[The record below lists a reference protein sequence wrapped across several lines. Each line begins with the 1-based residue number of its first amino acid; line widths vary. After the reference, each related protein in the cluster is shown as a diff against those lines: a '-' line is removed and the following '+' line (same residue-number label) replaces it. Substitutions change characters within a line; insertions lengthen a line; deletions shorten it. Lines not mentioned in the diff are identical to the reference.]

1 MQYIWIFENMFLH
14 YKFEWKYIF
23 ILYDKQTAQLSSEL
37 ICFEFS
43 ESFINPLEVTNL
55 VLVKQLNQS
64 AQCST
69 CNYTYAHLHM
79 VEAKH
84 FNFNVAMLRLAFA
97 AFNCYF
103 VMTWNLTANI
113 SSTNDYYFFQDS
125 PDNKLCE
132 LDGVYDGKSFFC
144 RNNGPS
150 TPWLMVL
157 LLKTLLSENYK
168 EVV

>member
-1 MQYIWIFENMFLH
+1 MEICIYC
-14 YKFEWKYIF
+14 F
-23 ILYDKQTAQLSSEL
+23 ILYDNWTAQLSFEL

-43 ESFINPLEVTNL
+43 VSFINPLEVTNL
-55 VLVKQLNQS
+55 VLVYEQLDPS

-103 VMTWNLTANI
+103 VMTWNLAANI
-113 SSTNDYYFFQDS
+113 SSINDYYFFQDS
-125 PDNKLCE
+125 HDNKLCK
-132 LDGVYDGKSFFC
+132 LDGVYDRKSFFC
-144 RNNGPS
+144 RNHGPS
-150 TPWLMVL
+150 EPWLMVL
-157 LLKTLLSENYK
+157 LLKTSSSEN
-168 EVV
+168 